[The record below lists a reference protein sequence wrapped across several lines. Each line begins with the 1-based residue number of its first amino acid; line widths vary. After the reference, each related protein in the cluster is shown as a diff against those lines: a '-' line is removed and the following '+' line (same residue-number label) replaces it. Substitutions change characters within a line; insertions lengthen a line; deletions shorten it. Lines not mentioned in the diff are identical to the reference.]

1 MNRILTFSLLASS
14 MLVAAVPALAQER
27 SSNRGDWIRAQ
38 TQQRQQS
45 QSDGGERQRP
55 QRVERQQQAPQQRT
69 PSAVTT
75 QRVPPST
82 AQSNWRQSREGQA
95 RPERGGEN
103 RRFEGRRPD
112 APSGVVTP
120 QAQRG
125 ERDGRRDWNRDNAA
139 RPDRNQ
145 PDRNWTTENR
155 RPGVVTNRDFDR
167 NRGDDAR
174 RQRDW
179 RNDRDGR
186 EGRNWSDGGGDLHRG
201 YNYQG
206 RLNDRDRWSGQRR
219 WDNNGWRNDRRYD
232 WQRYRTQYR
241 QVYRLPSYAAP
252 YGWDYGYRRF
262 SIGINLNSILFGSNY
277 WIDDPY
283 RYRLP
288 PAYGT
293 LRWVRYYDDALLVD
307 VRDGYVVDVLHDF
320 FW

>member
-1 MNRILTFSLLASS
+1 MNRILTISLLASS
-14 MLVAAVPALAQER
+14 MLIATAPVLAQER
-27 SSNRGDWIRAQ
+27 GNNRGEWSRGQ
-38 TQQRQQS
+38 MQQQQNRP
-45 QSDGGERQRP
+45 DRGERQRP
-55 QRVERQQQAPQQRT
+55 QRMERIERAQQAPQQRG
-69 PSAVTT
+69 PSAVRTE
-75 QRVPPST
+75 QVRPST
-82 AQSNWRQSREGQA
+82 AQSNWRQNREGQA
-95 RPERGGEN
+95 RPERSGEN

-120 QAQRG
+120 QTQRVERG
-125 ERDGRRDWNRDNAA
+125 ERDGRRDWNRDNAG
-139 RPDRNQ
+139 R

-186 EGRNWSDGGGDLHRG
+186 DGRNWSNGDRDRDRS

-232 WQRYRTQYR
+232 WQRHRTQYR
-241 QVYRLPSYAAP
+241 QVYRQPRYAAP

-262 SIGINLNSILFGSNY
+262 SIGISLNSILFGSSY
-277 WIDDPY
+277 WINDPY

-293 LRWVRYYDDALLVD
+293 LRWVRYYDDAMLVD
-307 VRDGYVVDVLHDF
+307 IRDGYVVDVLHDF

>member
-14 MLVAAVPALAQER
+14 MLMAATPSLAQER

-55 QRVERQQQAPQQRT
+55 QRMERRQQMPQQRG

-82 AQSNWRQSREGQA
+82 AQSNWRENREGQA
-95 RPERGGEN
+95 RPDRNGDG
-103 RRFEGRRPD
+103 RRFERRRAD
-112 APSGVVTP
+112 APSGVITQ
-120 QAQRG
+120 QAQRS
-125 ERDGRRDWNRDNAA
+125 ERDGQRNWNRDNA
-139 RPDRNQ
+139 RQ
-145 PDRNWTTENR
+145 PDRNWTTDNR
-155 RPGVVTNRDFDR
+155 RNGATNRDFDR
-167 NRGDDAR
+167 NRGDDIR

-179 RNDRDGR
+179 RNDRDD
-186 EGRNWSDGGGDLHRG
+186 RNWSAGRGDRDRS

-219 WDNNGWRNDRRYD
+219 WDNSGWRNDRRYD

>member
-1 MNRILTFSLLASS
+1 MNRILTISLLASS

-27 SSNRGDWIRAQ
+27 SSNRGDWIRNQ
-38 TQQRQQS
+38 TQQRQQG
-45 QSDGGERQRP
+45 QIERGERQRP
-55 QRVERQQQAPQQRT
+55 QRMERQQQAAQMPA
-69 PSAVTT
+69 PPVVTT
-75 QRVPPST
+75 APSE
-82 AQSNWRQSREGQA
+82 ARSNWRQNREGQT
-95 RPERGGEN
+95 RPERSGEN

-112 APSGVVTP
+112 APTGVVIP
-120 QAQRG
+120 QGQRG
-125 ERDGRRDWNRDNAA
+125 ERDGRRDWNRDNAG
-139 RPDRNQ
+139 R

-186 EGRNWSDGGGDLHRG
+186 NWSDNRGDRDRS
-201 YNYQG
+201 YNFQG

-219 WDNNGWRNDRRYD
+219 WDNNSWRNDRRYD
-232 WQRYRTQYR
+232 WQRHRTQYR

-262 SIGINLNSILFGSNY
+262 SIGISLNSILFGSNY

-293 LRWVRYYDDALLVD
+293 LRWVRYYDDAMLVD

>member
-1 MNRILTFSLLASS
+1 MNRILTFSLMASS
-14 MLVAAVPALAQER
+14 MLIAAATPALAQEN
-27 SSNRGDWIRAQ
+27 NRGDWIRNQ
-38 TQQRQQS
+38 TQQRQS
-45 QSDGGERQRP
+45 NGGERQRP
-55 QRVERQQQAPQQRT
+55 QRVEQQQAPQQ
-69 PSAVTT
+69 PVA
-75 QRVPPST
+75 PAN
-82 AQSNWRQSREGQA
+82 AQSNWRQNREGQA
-95 RPERGGEN
+95 RPDRGPDRGGDG

-120 QAQRG
+120 QGRPEQ
-125 ERDGRRDWNRDNAA
+125 RDGRRDWNRDNAG
-139 RPDRNQ
+139 RPDRGQ
-145 PDRNWTTENR
+145 PDRNWTQNR
-155 RPGVVTNRDFDR
+155 DPRVTNRDFDR

-179 RNDRDGR
+179 RNDRG
-186 EGRNWSDGGGDLHRG
+186 GQNWSGGQRDRDRG
-201 YNYQG
+201 YNFQG

-219 WDNNGWRNDRRYD
+219 WDNNSWRNDRRYD
-232 WQRYRTQYR
+232 WQGYRSQYR
-241 QVYRLPSYAAP
+241 QIYRLPSYSAP

-293 LRWVRYYDDALLVD
+293 LRWVRYYDDAMLVD